1 MKQRKRSVL
10 KRTAQKRQK
19 GVLTIEASISYSI
32 FLMIIVTLLY
42 LMRVVYAYGLVQ
54 HAVSQTAKE
63 LSMYTY
69 VYHVSGAS
77 GPYDDLQSATS
88 GRKDQFNT
96 DAESI
101 VKLYEILEGGK
112 LDELND
118 YSYEGST
125 HPKDILKD
133 VIGAV
138 ANEAAGDA
146 HNQAWTL
153 VARPMIAGYI
163 GADSKGNSADE
174 RLQKLRVI
182 GGLKGIDLSSSKFF
196 ENGTTI
202 DIVACYT
209 IDPLLPIKILPEL
222 NLCNRATV
230 RGMSG
235 SSIF

>member
-77 GPYDDLQSATS
+77 GLYDDLQSATS

-125 HPKDILKD
+125 NPKDILKD

-182 GGLKGIDLSSSKFF
+182 GGFITPDSGDVFFAGKRINDLPPYLKMALPLILWPAIPLIPFF
-196 ENGTTI
+196 
-202 DIVACYT
+202 
-209 IDPLLPIKILPEL
+209 LLRYCR
-222 NLCNRATV
+222 N
-230 RGMSG
+230 
-235 SSIF
+235 

>member
-10 KRTAQKRQK
+10 KRTAKKRQK

-69 VYHVSGAS
+69 VYH
-77 GPYDDLQSATS
+77 
-88 GRKDQFNT
+88 QFNT

-125 HPKDILKD
+125 NPKDILKD

-163 GADSKGNSADE
+163 GADSKGKSADE

-222 NLCNRATV
+222 NLCYRATV

>member
-1 MKQRKRSVL
+1 MKK
-10 KRTAQKRQK
+10 ANRQK
-19 GVLTIEASISYSI
+19 GALTIEASISYSI
-32 FLMIIVTLLY
+32 FLMIIVTILY
-42 LMRVVYAYGLVQ
+42 LMRIVYTYGLVQ

-69 VYHVSGAS
+69 VYYVSGVS
-77 GPYDDLQSATS
+77 GLYNDLQDASS

-101 VKLYEILEGGK
+101 VKLYETLENGDIEGLK
-112 LDELND
+112 D

-125 HPKDILKD
+125 NPKDLLKD
-133 VIGAV
+133 VIGA
-138 ANEAAGDA
+138 AMNEAVGDA
-146 HNQAWTL
+146 HNQVWTL

-174 RLQKLRVI
+174 RLKTLSVV
-182 GGLKGIDLSSSKFF
+182 GGLSGIDLSSSRFF

-209 IDPLLPIKILPEL
+209 IDPIMPIKILPEL
-222 NLCNRATV
+222 NLCNRAV
-230 RGMSG
+230 VQGMSG
-235 SSIF
+235 ESVFR

>member
-77 GPYDDLQSATS
+77 GLYDDLQSATS

-101 VKLYEILEGGK
+101 VKMALPLILWPAIP
-112 LDELND
+112 LIPFFL
-118 YSYEGST
+118 
-125 HPKDILKD
+125 
-133 VIGAV
+133 
-138 ANEAAGDA
+138 
-146 HNQAWTL
+146 
-153 VARPMIAGYI
+153 
-163 GADSKGNSADE
+163 
-174 RLQKLRVI
+174 LRYCR
-182 GGLKGIDLSSSKFF
+182 
-196 ENGTTI
+196 N
-202 DIVACYT
+202 
-209 IDPLLPIKILPEL
+209 
-222 NLCNRATV
+222 
-230 RGMSG
+230 
-235 SSIF
+235 